1 MRPNRLSS
9 PETNS
14 GAPSG
19 RPVAS
24 ARRSS
29 AKSSSV
35 STLSSSFRCGI
46 LSSAG
51 RTLTSPSSAPYVN
64 FRLPRLSG
72 QQFQIDFVIAVLKK
86 DRLAPVA
93 TLGNMMRKPR
103 NHNSSQASHA
113 GTIAPRAGNRY
124 HVPLFPSEPCL
135 RENLPKGD
143 HEDWENEDCHQ
154 SCNDADDCCCVH
166 SSSGSGN
173 SLQRWLI
180 GLENQRAYRVTQ
192 LSLSPFGPARRNVS
206 PVGSLGS
213 RE

>member
-1 MRPNRLSS
+1 MIPIHSSFSCSGRLVSVVGLRPGARRAILRPNRLSS

-29 AKSSSV
+29 VKSSSV

-46 LSSAG
+46 QSSAG

-72 QQFQIDFVIAVLKK
+72 QQVQIDFVIAVLKK

-103 NHNSSQASHA
+103 NHNSSQASQA

-124 HVPLFPSEPCL
+124 HHVPLFP
-135 RENLPKGD
+135 
-143 HEDWENEDCHQ
+143 Q
-154 SCNDADDCCCVH
+154 SLVCGQARITH
-166 SSSGSGN
+166 
-173 SLQRWLI
+173 LI
-180 GLENQRAYRVTQ
+180 PL
-192 LSLSPFGPARRNVS
+192 GPRS
-206 PVGSLGS
+206 
-213 RE
+213 